1 MAVLIENLS
10 YTYPDGR
17 NAIKNINAHFEKG
30 KKTAVVGL
38 NGSGKSTL
46 LYHLNGTILPQT
58 GRVNI
63 LGEEVSKKTLNSVRK
78 KSGFLF
84 DYPDHQLF
92 LTSVYEDISFGLKNL
107 GMGRGEI
114 EAAVDRILKKL
125 NIEHLKDYSPY
136 QLSLGQK
143 KICAIAGVLVMEP
156 EIIVCDEPFSG
167 LDSKVK
173 AAFKAILDDFSKEGK
188 TIIFSTH
195 DQDFCYEWADNVYV
209 MNEGELIAGGDAVS
223 IFNNA
228 EVLQRAGIVMPKL
241 ARLFGHKNPAPRSV
255 EDALNLL

>member
-92 LTSVYEDISFGLKNL
+92 LTSVYEDIGFGL
-107 GMGRGEI
+107 
-114 EAAVDRILKKL
+114 
-125 NIEHLKDYSPY
+125 
-136 QLSLGQK
+136 
-143 KICAIAGVLVMEP
+143 
-156 EIIVCDEPFSG
+156 
-167 LDSKVK
+167 
-173 AAFKAILDDFSKEGK
+173 
-188 TIIFSTH
+188 
-195 DQDFCYEWADNVYV
+195 
-209 MNEGELIAGGDAVS
+209 
-223 IFNNA
+223 
-228 EVLQRAGIVMPKL
+228 
-241 ARLFGHKNPAPRSV
+241 
-255 EDALNLL
+255 